1 MRTILLVAGLILL
14 VYFLNKKIPP
24 DYIFIKTLMSSV
36 IAVLS
41 VLLIAILMLH
51 FSGINI

>member
-1 MRTILLVAGLILL
+1 MRTILLITGLILVL
-14 VYFLNKKIPP
+14 YFLNKKISSE
-24 DYIFIKTLMSSV
+24 YIFIKTLMSSA

>member
-1 MRTILLVAGLILL
+1 MRTILLVTGLILIL
-14 VYFLNKKIPP
+14 YFLNKKISQ
-24 DYIFIKTLMSSV
+24 DYIFIKTLMSSA

-41 VLLIAILMLH
+41 VLLIGILMLH

>member
-1 MRTILLVAGLILL
+1 MRTILLVTSLIFIL
-14 VYFLNKKIPP
+14 YFLNKKISP

-41 VLLIAILMLH
+41 ILLVAILMLH
-51 FSGINI
+51 FSGADI

>member
-1 MRTILLVAGLILL
+1 MRTILLVTGLILIF
-14 VYFLNKKIPP
+14 YFFNKKISP
-24 DYIFIKTLMSSV
+24 DYVLVRTLISSIIV
-36 IAVLS
+36 VLS